1 MQIKLK
7 QTDADSNY
15 NNLGAKAA
23 GSIALGE
30 FTGTSATATD
40 SIAIGH
46 NTKVMVIR
54 PLQLVT
60 NITAATNGSVILG
73 DSSKADGSHATET
86 VASKEIDGHTYNFA
100 GKAKD
105 AGRFVSVGEKGNER
119 QIKM

>member
-1 MQIKLK
+1 MQIAI
-7 QTDADSNY
+7 TT
-15 NNLGAKAA
+15 NLGAKAA

-40 SIAIGH
+40 SVAIGH
-46 NTKVMVIR
+46 NTKVNGQNTVAIGA
-54 PLQLVT
+54 

-105 AGRFVSVGEKGNER
+105 AGRFCKR
-119 QIKM
+119 W